1 MRWIEGDA
9 CGVFH
14 PLNGY
19 EDGANVIADMLRYAA
34 GPGFPGPDGSPPDPS
49 KAVARLER
57 WRIPLTGASASFTT
71 ERLDQQ
77 ASEYPRLDERY
88 TATQHRY
95 GYFATTPSETGRA
108 AMFDRL
114 ARVDFNHP
122 RIERFSLPAGDFASE
137 PVFVPRS
144 AHGAEGD
151 GYLLAVVY
159 RGREQ
164 RSDLIV
170 LDAPHIEAGPL
181 ATAHLETRVPF
192 GFHGNW
198 LPQAA

>member
-19 EDGANVIADMLRYAA
+19 EDGANVIADILRYGA
-34 GPGFPGPDGSPPDPS
+34 GPGFPGPDGRPPDPS

-95 GYFATTPSETGRA
+95 GYCATTPSETGRA
-108 AMFDRL
+108 AMFDPL

-137 PVFVPRS
+137 PGFIPRS

-151 GYLLAVVY
+151 GYLLAVGY

-170 LDAPHIEAGPL
+170 LDAPQIEAGPL